1 MRNAAIIGGG
11 NIGTYLACV
20 LADKGFDVNIY
31 TSRPEQWHNL
41 ITAHNDD
48 GSVITGRIS
57 LASDNIAKVLNH
69 REIIFITYP
78 ASLFGELAKLI
89 TPYVQA
95 GSLIGIIPGSGGAE
109 FQFQECINN
118 GAVLF
123 GLQRVPVIARVINYG
138 QSVMASG
145 KKDRL
150 KLAAIPASE
159 SQRIPVII
167 SNLFDIP
174 CDSLANYL
182 NVTLTPS
189 NPVLHTSRLRTLFQ
203 DYHEGMTYPENFLF
217 YGSWDNEASRLLFEL
232 DDELQNLCRVI
243 NLDLSQVKSLREH
256 YESNSPEALTRKIQS
271 IESLNKLSSPM
282 KKLRDGN
289 WIPDFDS
296 RYFTSDFPFGLA
308 IIHSI
313 AELFDFNAPAIRQTM
328 QWYREI
334 TRDNNCFR
342 LGDFGI
348 DSTEK
353 FYRIYHEKFTQKGL
367 DKMISAATI
376 DKTRQD
382 KTRQD
387 KTRQDKTRQDKT
399 RQDKL

>member
-1 MRNAAIIGGG
+1 MAQTLKAAIIGGG
-11 NIGTYLACV
+11 NIGTYFACV

-41 ITAHNDD
+41 ITAHNDNN
-48 GSVITGRIS
+48 SFITGRIS
-57 LASDNIAKVLNH
+57 LASDDIAKVLDQ

-78 ASLFGELAKLI
+78 ASCFRELAKLI

-95 GSLIGIIPGSGGAE
+95 GSLIGVIPGTGGAE
-109 FQFQECINN
+109 FQFQECIEK
-118 GAVLF
+118 GSVLF
-123 GLQRVPVIARVINYG
+123 GLQRVPAVARIINYG
-138 QSVMASG
+138 QSVMISG
-145 KKDRL
+145 KRDRL
-150 KLAAIPASE
+150 KLAAIPDSE
-159 SQRIPVII
+159 SLRISAAIA
-167 SNLFDIP
+167 NLFDMP

-189 NPVLHTSRLRTLFQ
+189 NPVLHTSRLMTMFNN
-203 DYHEGMTYPENFLF
+203 YHEGMTYPENFLF
-217 YGSWDNEASRLLFEL
+217 YGNWNDEASRLLFEL
-232 DDELQNLCRVI
+232 DDELQNLCRAI
-243 NLDLSQVKSLREH
+243 SLDLSQVKSLREH

-271 IESLNKLSSPM
+271 ISSLNKLCSPM

-289 WIPDFDS
+289 WIPDFES

-308 IIHSI
+308 IIESI
-313 AELFDFNAPAIRQTM
+313 AELFEFNAPAIKHTM
-328 QWYREI
+328 QWYRDI

-342 LGDFGI
+342 LSDFGI

-353 FYRIYHEKFTQKGL
+353 FYRIYHVKNTQKGL
-367 DKMISAATI
+367 DKMISAAKI

-387 KTRQDKTRQDKT
+387 K
-399 RQDKL
+399 L